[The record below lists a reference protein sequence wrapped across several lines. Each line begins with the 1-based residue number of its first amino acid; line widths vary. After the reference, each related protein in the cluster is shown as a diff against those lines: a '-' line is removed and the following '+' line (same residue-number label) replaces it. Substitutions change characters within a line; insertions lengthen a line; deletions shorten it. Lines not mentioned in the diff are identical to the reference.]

1 MAEFTGQNICS
12 TYKSILN
19 LGPAAT
25 QNCQFQGTAWCQVTD
40 GVGQQSS
47 LYLRTKGNGIISC
60 GTLQVRGGQLN
71 MCGNNI
77 TEADQITSN
86 TLRTTAGYVACGGIT
101 AAGTILGEGNIT
113 ANGNMCGKS
122 ELRVTGVIRGCSDI
136 IAFFS
141 SDERLKKNVN
151 KIVNSKEVVKGLTG
165 YSFDWKEEADREGK
179 DFGVMAQDVEKVLPE
194 LVHERPDGFK
204 SVDYVKIIPYLIEE
218 VKRLDAEVEELK
230 SK

>member
-19 LGPAAT
+19 LGPAT
-25 QNCQFQGTAWCQVTD
+25 ELNQTFQGTTWRQVTD

-47 LYLRTKGNGIISC
+47 LYLRTKGNGMISC
-60 GTLQVRGGQLN
+60 GTLQVRGGSLN
-71 MCGNNI
+71 MCTGSINNASTI
-77 TEADQITSN
+77 TGTQINATRVDASTYLVADIDVLAKRHLRACSNLTVAGLATIT
-86 TLRTTAGYVACGGIT
+86 
-101 AAGTILGEGNIT
+101 GT
-113 ANGNMCGKS
+113 
-122 ELRVTGVIRGCSDI
+122 IRGCSDI
-136 IAFFS
+136 IAFYS
-141 SDERLKKNVN
+141 SDKRLKDNVN

-165 YSFDWKEEADREGK
+165 YSFDWKEEADRNGK

-230 SK
+230 GA